1 MTRWLS
7 IEEQVV
13 WRSWLVATSMMRERL
28 SQDQEEGSG
37 FSVEEYGL
45 LVQLSEA
52 EGRRLRMSSL
62 ATLGLYSRSRLSHSI
77 SRLAEKGW
85 VTKEPCDTDRRGAW
99 AVLTKSGFKALEAA
113 APIHIDSVREHLL
126 DPLTTDQVA
135 QLGQICA
142 IITEH
147 LCSIEG
153 ADTALALRVMG
164 GPAPE
169 PAE

>member
-7 IEEQVV
+7 IGEQAV

-28 SQDQEEGSG
+28 SQDQEEGAG

-62 ATLGLYSRSRLSHSI
+62 AALGLYSRSRLSHSI
-77 SRLAEKGW
+77 SRLVDKGW

-99 AVLTKSGFKALEAA
+99 AVLTKAGFEALEAA

-126 DPLTTDQVA
+126 DPLTSEQIA

-142 IITEH
+142 TLAEH

-164 GPAPE
+164 GPSPE
-169 PAE
+169 PSK

>member
-7 IEEQVV
+7 IEEQAV

-28 SQDQEEGSG
+28 GQDQEEGTG

-52 EGRRLRMSSL
+52 EGRRLRMSAL
-62 ATLGLYSRSRLSHSI
+62 AALGLYSRSRLSHSI
-77 SRLAEKGW
+77 SRLSEKGW

-99 AVLTKSGFKALEAA
+99 AVLTKSGFEALEAA
-113 APIHIDSVREHLL
+113 APIHVDSVRKHLL
-126 DPLTTDQVA
+126 DPLTTEQVA

-142 IITEH
+142 TLAEH
-147 LCSIEG
+147 LCGIEG

-169 PAE
+169 PSK

>member
-7 IEEQVV
+7 IEEQAV

-28 SQDQEEGSG
+28 SQDQEEGAG

-62 ATLGLYSRSRLSHSI
+62 AALGLYSRSRLSHSI
-77 SRLAEKGW
+77 SRLVDKGW

-99 AVLTKSGFKALEAA
+99 AVLTKAGFEALEAA

-126 DPLTTDQVA
+126 DPLTTEQIA

-142 IITEH
+142 TLAEH

-164 GPAPE
+164 GPSPE
-169 PAE
+169 PSK

>member
-7 IEEQVV
+7 IEEQAV

-62 ATLGLYSRSRLSHSI
+62 AALGLYSRSRLSHSI
-77 SRLAEKGW
+77 SRLVDKGW

-99 AVLTKSGFKALEAA
+99 AVLTKAGFEALEAA
-113 APIHIDSVREHLL
+113 A
-126 DPLTTDQVA
+126 
-135 QLGQICA
+135 
-142 IITEH
+142 
-147 LCSIEG
+147 
-153 ADTALALRVMG
+153 
-164 GPAPE
+164 
-169 PAE
+169 

>member
-7 IEEQVV
+7 IEEQAV

-28 SQDQEEGSG
+28 SQDQEEGAG

-62 ATLGLYSRSRLSHSI
+62 AVLGLYSRSRLSHSI
-77 SRLAEKGW
+77 SRLVDKGW

-99 AVLTKSGFKALEAA
+99 AVLTKAGFEALEAA
-113 APIHIDSVREHLL
+113 APIHIESVREHLL
-126 DPLTTDQVA
+126 DPLTTEQVA

-142 IITEH
+142 TIAEH

-169 PAE
+169 PSK